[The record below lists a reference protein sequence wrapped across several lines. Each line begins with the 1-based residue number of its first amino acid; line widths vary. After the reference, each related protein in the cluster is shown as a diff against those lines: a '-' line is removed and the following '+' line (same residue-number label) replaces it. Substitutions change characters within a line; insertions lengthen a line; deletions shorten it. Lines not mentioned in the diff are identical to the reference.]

1 MVIDGQ
7 QLGGGLAPPGAP
19 RGSLAHYIIISRD
32 FLINA
37 TRVHESNFSATGH
50 SGMFHFKLEAATGEW
65 KRRRRKGQVREGEEG
80 ALVRRS
86 HSPAATA
93 RFFAQTGRKNVQVQ
107 RDLHKVKTVSSMW
120 FQWYRLQ
127 FRIDL
132 HQQRGHLCGT
142 FARLQKNKANIRVR
156 LKRLFSILAR
166 QACGTRDRDHDND
179 PLSVPLLAAGRN
191 CRGRIASIPS
201 EHGRRESP

>member
-93 RFFAQTGRKNVQVQ
+93 RFFAQTG
-107 RDLHKVKTVSSMW
+107 
-120 FQWYRLQ
+120 
-127 FRIDL
+127 
-132 HQQRGHLCGT
+132 
-142 FARLQKNKANIRVR
+142 
-156 LKRLFSILAR
+156 
-166 QACGTRDRDHDND
+166 
-179 PLSVPLLAAGRN
+179 
-191 CRGRIASIPS
+191 
-201 EHGRRESP
+201 